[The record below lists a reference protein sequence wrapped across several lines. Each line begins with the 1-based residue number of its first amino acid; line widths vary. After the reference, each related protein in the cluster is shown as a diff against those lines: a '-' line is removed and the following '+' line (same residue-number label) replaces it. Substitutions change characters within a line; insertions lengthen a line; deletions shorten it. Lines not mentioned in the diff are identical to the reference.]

1 MRRPLSLLSAGS
13 NARGQ
18 LAAGDTDDSHRFTP
32 CHFNGASPGSLPEHV
47 VAIQQIACGANH
59 TLALLLDEGGRT
71 ELWGCGDG
79 SRGQLGLNYAGE
91 PEVNATVFRPLDL
104 RLAEI
109 DIDISSPLEE
119 YSMRLIAAGWE
130 TSYVVLS
137 CPDRSDVLLSFG
149 ADDFGNLGVGP
160 PSGRTKKPN
169 PAQQQQQHRVHVVD
183 LRRALDA
190 TSPSTSTIT
199 TVLSLSTG
207 PHHVLAPIRV
217 RELNGSSTTHLVG
230 WGASRHGQLGPVL
243 DPSSGRPLPTCPSP
257 ILIPSAAPFASGAS
271 SSPSSCALGTQ
282 HTVYLRASGELV
294 GLGSN
299 RKGQLEGL
307 AALAD
312 VAQVACTWNGTYAL
326 LRDGRVLATGSNT
339 HSQLGRGPVSVSVP
353 AARSGSGLG
362 PVVFPFDAKTHKVTR
377 LVCGSEHVLCLV
389 DVSASR
395 TNAEGDCGERREGR
409 EREVWGWGWNE
420 HGNLGI
426 GGTADSN
433 VPVRIWPP
441 LDANADADT
450 DARGHIDGDDA
461 ARAQASRGEVL
472 DVWAGCG
479 TSWILIGR

>member
-79 SRGQLGLNYAGE
+79 SRGQLGPSYARE
-91 PEVNATVFRPLDL
+91 PEANATVFRPLDL

-109 DIDISSPLEE
+109 DISSPLEE
-119 YSMRLIAAGWE
+119 YSTRLIAAGWE

-137 CPDRSDVLLSFG
+137 SPDRSDILLSFG

-160 PSGRTKKPN
+160 SSSRAQKPN
-169 PAQQQQQHRVHVVD
+169 PAQKQQHRVHVVD
-183 LRRALDA
+183 LRRALDDTSA
-190 TSPSTSTIT
+190 SPSTSTIT

-207 PHHVLAPIRV
+207 PHHALAQIRV
-217 RELNGSSTTHLVG
+217 CELNGSSTTYLVG

-257 ILIPSAAPFASGAS
+257 VLIPSAPFASSAS
-271 SSPSSCALGTQ
+271 LALGTQ

-307 AALAD
+307 AALALAPGG

-339 HSQLGRGPVSVSVP
+339 HSQLGRGPRVT
-353 AARSGSGLG
+353 SGGGLE
-362 PVVFPFDAKTHKVTR
+362 PVAFPFPFDVQGQTQTRRVTR

-389 DVSASR
+389 DVSVSSV
-395 TNAEGDCGERREGR
+395 EGGEQKEGR

-426 GGTADSN
+426 GGTTDSD

-450 DARGHIDGDDA
+450 DARAHIDGNSV
-461 ARAQASRGEVL
+461 ARSQAGHGEVL

-479 TSWILIGR
+479 TSWILIQR